1 MIIIAPDFLIPL
13 ISIKNT
19 PLNLEIEVLDKF
31 GAMLKVSYKLNGEC
45 QVKNKEIKTA

>member
-1 MIIIAPDFLIPL
+1 MIIIAPNFLIPL
-13 ISIKNT
+13 ISIENT